1 MEKSFKERAELLMK
15 ARYEAD
21 SIVAAIMFHR
31 RYQNLSREE
40 LAEKSGVEVS
50 VIAKMEDIGICPDF
64 YILIM
69 ILRALGLS
77 LAVTECKND
86 ICDL

>member
-1 MEKSFKERAELLMK
+1 MEKSFQERAELLMK

-31 RYQNLSREE
+31 RYHNLSREE

-50 VIAKMEDIGICPDF
+50 VITKMEDIGICPDF
-64 YILIM
+64 CVLIM
-69 ILRALGLS
+69 IVRALDLT
-77 LAVTECKND
+77 LTVTNRKYD
-86 ICDL
+86 ISDL